1 MFRSVCSSELLSE
14 GDTKDLLQV
23 TGCSAELQRP
33 GCDSGCLSE
42 RYRSITGECNNR
54 SALTQTHTLWFNNSN
69 NLSFFL
75 FDICASA
82 VFPSRLRKHP
92 RRGAAN
98 IPYSRWLPPEYEDAW
113 GTPRGWDPEHTYH
126 NATLPPVR
134 TLQRLHPPPC
144 QPPRLQRV
152 AVLSFQVRLVSQ
164 EVLFTHNGNISLD
177 ASLSHLLV
185 EWGQWIDHDVVQTPQ
200 SPSTAAFRTGADCT
214 RTCSQDTPCFPIEV
228 QLTVL

>member
-1 MFRSVCSSELLSE
+1 M
-14 GDTKDLLQV
+14 KDLLQV

-54 SALTQTHTLWFNNSN
+54 SALPQTHSLCFNNSN
-69 NLSFFL
+69 KFFCFFYISVRL
-75 FDICASA
+75 LCFYPVSESIPGGA
-82 VFPSRLRKHP
+82 PQTSRTPVGCLRST
-92 RRGAAN
+92 RTRGGHLEA
-98 IPYSRWLPPEYEDAW
+98 
-113 GTPRGWDPEHTYH
+113 GTQNTPTTTPAYLRSEPCGRFT
-126 NATLPPVR
+126 
-134 TLQRLHPPPC
+134 LHPVALL
-144 QPPRLQRV
+144 RLQSV

-185 EWGQWIDHDVVQTPQ
+185 EWGQWIDHDVVHTPQ

-228 QLTVL
+228 LCSSSSLLIQILFKKKHIIH